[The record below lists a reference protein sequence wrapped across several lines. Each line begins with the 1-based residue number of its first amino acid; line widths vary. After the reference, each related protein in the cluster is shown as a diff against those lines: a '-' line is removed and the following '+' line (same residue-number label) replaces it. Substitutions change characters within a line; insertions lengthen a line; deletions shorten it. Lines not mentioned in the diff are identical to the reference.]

1 MNKNLITEQV
11 KDSGIKLIG
20 EAKESKAGKRF
31 LGTLKGIC
39 ADLKESTRNGRKYTE
54 QLWERVINSEEF
66 KEGMENGTLYGELGH
81 PEDRLETL
89 PERVAIA
96 LADVEFDRNSGKL
109 IGTFDILDT
118 PMGQILKSLVDYGS
132 KLGISS
138 RGGGDTVYREGV
150 EYVDEESFRFEA
162 FDIVLLPAVKAARLS
177 LTESQNKKLGLLKES
192 VQKVIDSAEDKDTI
206 KKVLKDIKSPEIES
220 IVDSLEIKPS
230 QVDNSAAES
239 DGANMLKDLQ
249 ESIQKGIALEEEN
262 AALRDKV
269 TAVSNRETK
278 LVEELEKVKATV
290 RRLSIKTQQTSVNES
305 QISDYRTQ
313 VEQLNEKY
321 QKLETSYNELKESK
335 KSLLE
340 SKTIF
345 NKNLE
350 EKKREVSVLSE
361 ALSTNK
367 KDYQEKLEKLRALN
381 ESLKKDNQ
389 IELNKFSRKL
399 NEAVTINKELNTK
412 LKESLDAYITIL
424 CRQKGIEEQ
433 DVKNK
438 LSESYTVKDV
448 DSVVEKLSD
457 YKVRIGTLPFV
468 TTKVGASIKGG
479 SEPVFESRRKIDEDK
494 QASPELIKMLEEIR
508 K

>member
-1 MNKNLITEQV
+1 MNNNLITEQV

-31 LGTLKGIC
+31 LGTLKGVC

-206 KKVLKDIKSPEIES
+206 KKVLKDIKSPEIE
-220 IVDSLEIKPS
+220 
-230 QVDNSAAES
+230 
-239 DGANMLKDLQ
+239 
-249 ESIQKGIALEEEN
+249 
-262 AALRDKV
+262 
-269 TAVSNRETK
+269 
-278 LVEELEKVKATV
+278 
-290 RRLSIKTQQTSVNES
+290 
-305 QISDYRTQ
+305 
-313 VEQLNEKY
+313 
-321 QKLETSYNELKESK
+321 
-335 KSLLE
+335 
-340 SKTIF
+340 
-345 NKNLE
+345 
-350 EKKREVSVLSE
+350 
-361 ALSTNK
+361 
-367 KDYQEKLEKLRALN
+367 
-381 ESLKKDNQ
+381 
-389 IELNKFSRKL
+389 
-399 NEAVTINKELNTK
+399 
-412 LKESLDAYITIL
+412 
-424 CRQKGIEEQ
+424 
-433 DVKNK
+433 
-438 LSESYTVKDV
+438 
-448 DSVVEKLSD
+448 
-457 YKVRIGTLPFV
+457 
-468 TTKVGASIKGG
+468 
-479 SEPVFESRRKIDEDK
+479 
-494 QASPELIKMLEEIR
+494 
-508 K
+508 